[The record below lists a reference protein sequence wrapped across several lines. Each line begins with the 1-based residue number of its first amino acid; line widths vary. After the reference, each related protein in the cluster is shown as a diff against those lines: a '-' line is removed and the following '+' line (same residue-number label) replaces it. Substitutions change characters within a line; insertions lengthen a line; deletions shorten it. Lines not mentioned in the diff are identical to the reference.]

1 MFFPREHCHEY
12 HDLEVTL
19 QNLGGTSPKKITV
32 WPWDYFFQ
40 KKNDVFQF
48 PLSYFA
54 GTDWSPFLSHK
65 LSWIGVYS
73 THFQTKPK
81 SISKKSWFHIH
92 TSPPIL
98 SCCHPHRISPCFVE
112 TVNPSCCRPPV
123 RGCPFPRSRS
133 ATGRSDT
140 WEKFGME
147 KRLLL
152 RKINWSSQK
161 KDHVWW
167 KLLWTCLMVILDGH
181 IHCHFHTVIFMIL
194 VNGHCYRHF

>member
-32 WPWDYFFQ
+32 RPWIMFFQ
-40 KKNDVFQF
+40 KKNDVFQS

-65 LSWIGVYS
+65 LSWIGVYPFS
-73 THFQTKPK
+73 DKAKKHIKKKVGSIFIHHHPFYHVVIPIGYPHVSLRRSIPAAVVRQYADVLFQEAAARLEEAIPGRSSEWRSDFCWEK
-81 SISKKSWFHIH
+81 SIEVLKKK
-92 TSPPIL
+92 
-98 SCCHPHRISPCFVE
+98 
-112 TVNPSCCRPPV
+112 N
-123 RGCPFPRSRS
+123 
-133 ATGRSDT
+133 
-140 WEKFGME
+140 
-147 KRLLL
+147 
-152 RKINWSSQK
+152 
-161 KDHVWW
+161 HVWW

-181 IHCHFHTVIFMIL
+181 IHCHFHTVIFMIM